1 MRIRFLS
8 TAFMAI
14 CIATT
19 SFACDNNSKSA
30 RNAQFAS
37 NTKNTNNGGVKAAE
51 EINIVGTAVEAGSFT
66 TLVSL
71 LKEADLVSTL
81 EGKGPFTVFAPS
93 DEAFKKVPADVLKS
107 LSKDKTKLAGVL
119 TYHVIAGSAVMA
131 ADVVKMDGQ
140 KVKTVNGQDLTI
152 SVKDGQVMVDN
163 ATVVTTDI
171 KCTNG
176 VIHVID
182 SVVLPK

>member
-1 MRIRFLS
+1 MRSLL
-8 TAFMAI
+8 
-14 CIATT
+14 
-19 SFACDNNSKSA
+19 
-30 RNAQFAS
+30 S
-37 NTKNTNNGGVKAAE
+37 NTKNVNKGGAKAAE
-51 EINIVGTAVEAGSFT
+51 EMSIVGTAVAAGSFT
-66 TLVSL
+66 TFVSL

-81 EGKGPFTVFAPS
+81 EGKGLFTVFAPS
-93 DEAFKKVPADVLKS
+93 DEAFKKIPADVLNG

-152 SVKDGQVMVDN
+152 SVKDGKVMVDN

>member
-1 MRIRFLS
+1 MSLLL
-8 TAFMAI
+8 TAIMAI
-14 CIATT
+14 SISAA
-19 SFACDNNSKSA
+19 SFACEGNSTSASNVHLAANTKEMKVTQEKSA
-30 RNAQFAS
+30 
-37 NTKNTNNGGVKAAE
+37 KE
-51 EINIVGTAVEAGSFT
+51 MNIVQTAINAGSFS

-71 LKEADLVSTL
+71 LKEADLVKTL

-93 DEAFKKVPADVLKS
+93 DDAFKNVPADVLNG
-107 LSKDKTKLAGVL
+107 LGKDKTKLAAVL
-119 TYHVIAGSAVMA
+119 TYHVIAGIAVMA

-140 KVKTVNGQDLTI
+140 KVKTVNGQELTI
-152 SVKDGQVMVDN
+152 SVKDGKVMVDN
-163 ATVVTTDI
+163 ATVITSDI